1 MVARRIPRPSY
12 APRQPPRSRARTILA
27 TPALWMLVVLVAA
40 GGWRVGGILH
50 RSFVTYPIAATAAVI
65 LFVLYA
71 VPFVILLRA
80 IDYLER
86 EPFLL
91 QAAAVA
97 WGGLVATSAA
107 ISASAAMQDVLAKVI
122 SPQYAAEWGPA
133 VVGAGVE
140 EILKVLGVVTI
151 ALIARSQ
158 INSVVDGFVY
168 GALVGL
174 GFQVVED
181 IVFAVNAVAVQ
192 AGDDRIGPVVVTF
205 FLRGFLGGLWS
216 HTLFTGMAGAGVAYA
231 LIQRERPLVVRGG
244 VLAVLFGAAWFF
256 HFLWNSP
263 VLADGFGYGVLGV
276 VAAMLLKGLPALAVG
291 ITLIVAAERREADYY
306 AAMLAGLGD
315 HKVATPDEI
324 EALVSPRRRV
334 AARRRARLRLGWAGA
349 RAVRRL
355 QRAQAQL
362 AVAVSRDPGAEVLR
376 RRLAVIA
383 RRHQL
388 LSLSLAAGHLPRRK
402 AAVFS
407 TPAMFVV
414 QLLAV
419 GLLVIGIGLVIRALG
434 GT

>member
-1 MVARRIPRPSY
+1 V
-12 APRQPPRSRARTILA
+12 RSILA
-27 TPALWMLVVLVAA
+27 TPAPWMLVVLVLV
-40 GGWRVGGILH
+40 GGWRLGAILH
-50 RSFVTYPIAATAAVI
+50 RSFVIYPVASTGAVV

-71 VPFVILLRA
+71 VPFVILVRS

-86 EPFLL
+86 EPFVL
-91 QAAAVA
+91 QVSAVA

-107 ISASAAMQDVLAKVI
+107 ISASVAMQNVLAKVI

-133 VVGAGVE
+133 VAGAIVE

-151 ALIARSQ
+151 ALIARGQ

-181 IVFAVNAVAVQ
+181 ILFAVNAVAVQ
-192 AGDDRIGPVVVTF
+192 AGADRLGPVVVTF

-231 LIQRERPLVVRGG
+231 LIQRNRPLVVRGA
-244 VLAVLFGAAWFF
+244 VLAVLSGAAWGF

-263 VLADGFGYGVLGV
+263 LLADGFGYGVPGV
-276 VAAMLLKGLPALAVG
+276 IAVMLLKGLPALAVG

-306 AAMLAGLGD
+306 AGMLAGLGD
-315 HKVATPDEI
+315 HRVATPDEI
-324 EALVSPRRRV
+324 QALVSPRRRV
-334 AARRRARLRLGWAGA
+334 AERRRARLRLGWAGS

-376 RRLAVIA
+376 RRRDVIA

-388 LSLSLAAGHLPRRK
+388 LSLSLAAGHLPRHR
-402 AAVFS
+402 ATTLS
-407 TPAMFVV
+407 TPAMLML
-414 QLLAV
+414 QLLLV
-419 GLLVIGIGLVIRALG
+419 GLLVIGIGLAIRALG